1 MRDNQ
6 QIEKIIKGTEKLPT
20 LPGIAMKILE
30 TVRKEDVSLR
40 EIGDLLSTDPSLS
53 AEVLKIV
60 NSSFYSFPT
69 KITSVHHAI
78 NLLGGNAVK
87 NLALSF
93 SLVKVFDNAP
103 ATPFDYPQFWK
114 DSLIQALA
122 AKLMASKIVP
132 YAAEDAFF
140 LGLLSDIGILTLNQC
155 LPGQY
160 AVIQRDQVITDCR
173 DYEAEDQILGFNH
186 MDVGAYLAATWGLPE
201 NFSVPI
207 RYHHEPDRL
216 QTEDDLTRQLS
227 RILYLASLFVELI
240 NGEEKGPALGLLEMQ
255 CERYGYQ
262 KKIQIESIAAVIEAQ
277 AQDVFP
283 LFDIKLD
290 KEASYVAM
298 IETARKELI
307 NVSMDFMGRLVK
319 QQQQMEVLR
328 KQASHDGLTGLAN
341 FQHFHTILEQEIY
354 RVQRYRIPMALIIGD
369 IDHFKRVNDRHG
381 HQAGDAVLKEI
392 AACLAGKLRESDT
405 AARYGGEEFAVILP
419 ETPLEG
425 ALVVA
430 DRLRQAVGSVAVTY
444 EGHPISVTISF
455 GVAALVPGEKVSS
468 QTLIKRADQALYR
481 AKAEG
486 RNRALSDALN

>member
-1 MRDNQ
+1 MGETQ
-6 QIEKIIKGTEKLPT
+6 HIEEIIKGTEKLPT

-30 TVRKEDVSLR
+30 TIRKDDVSLK

-60 NSSFYSFPT
+60 NSSFYGFPT

-78 NLLGGNAVK
+78 NLLGSNAVK

-93 SLVKVFDNAP
+93 SLVKVFKNAP
-103 ATPFDYPQFWK
+103 ATAFDYPQFWK

-122 AKLMASKIVP
+122 AKLMAAKIVP

-155 LPGQY
+155 LPEQY
-160 AVIQRDQVITDCR
+160 AVIQRDQVTSGCR
-173 DYEAEDQILGFNH
+173 DYEAEDQVLGFNH
-186 MDVGAYLAATWGLPE
+186 MEVGAYLVETWGLPQH
-201 NFSVPI
+201 FSIPI

-216 QTEDDLTRQLS
+216 ETGDDLKRHLS
-227 RILYLASLFVELI
+227 RILYLAALFAELI
-240 NGEEKGPALGLLEMQ
+240 RGEDKSSTLGMLEMQ

-262 KKIQIESIAAVIEAQ
+262 QDVQVDAIAASIESQ
-277 AQDVFP
+277 AEVVFP

-290 KEASYVAM
+290 KESSYVTM

-341 FQHFHTILEQEIY
+341 FQHFHNTLEQEVY
-354 RVQRYRIPMALIIGD
+354 RVQRYRIPLTLIIGD

-381 HQAGDAVLKEI
+381 HQAGDAVLKAI
-392 AACLAGKLRESDT
+392 AKCLADKLRESDT
-405 AARYGGEEFAVILP
+405 VARYGGEEFAVILP

-425 ALVVA
+425 AMVVA
-430 DRLRQAVGSVAVTY
+430 ERLCQAIAGMTVEY
-444 EGHPISVTISF
+444 EGHTMAVTISF
-455 GVAALVPGEKVSS
+455 GVAALVPGEKASS
-468 QTLIKRADQALYR
+468 QSLIKRADQALYR
-481 AKAEG
+481 AKSKG
-486 RNRALSDALN
+486 RNQCRADALN